1 MRILLERNSF
11 PQYVNESHLTFL
23 KGSVEWLVMMHS
35 TCSDEVFRTLIPS
48 AVIRTQEFI
57 YTRHDGRDRHMV
69 VIKRYRKVDNAD
81 CNNK

>member
-57 YTRHDGRDRHMV
+57 YGQPHVTTAETDTW
-69 VIKRYRKVDNAD
+69 
-81 CNNK
+81 